1 MWKITQS
8 YKDICMKIWTIW
20 KHALGSFSDEQTA
33 GQDDV
38 ICIVRTLILAVNLI
52 CAFMIM
58 ANVIHN
64 W

>member
-1 MWKITQS
+1 
-8 YKDICMKIWTIW
+8 MKKVWTIW

-38 ICIVRTLILAVNLI
+38 ICIVRTLILAVNLL